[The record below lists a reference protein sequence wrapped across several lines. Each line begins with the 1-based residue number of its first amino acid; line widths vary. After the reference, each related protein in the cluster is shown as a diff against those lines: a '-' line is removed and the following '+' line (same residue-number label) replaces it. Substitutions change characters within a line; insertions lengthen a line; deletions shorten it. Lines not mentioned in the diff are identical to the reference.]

1 MKQLTFAGA
10 SFTAKKRQTRRERF
24 LFEMEQVVPWAALL
38 EVIRPYYP
46 QSGRRGRQPMP
57 LEAMLRIYFLQQ
69 WYALSDPA
77 MEDALYEVESMRRF
91 AGLEL
96 LDDALPD
103 ETTIL
108 KFRHLLEAHGLTGEL
123 LRVVNDELERRG
135 ALLKGGTMVDA
146 TIIHAPR
153 STKNKDKQ
161 RDPEMRSTRKGKQ
174 WYFGL
179 KAHVGVD
186 LASGLVHTVSVTDA
200 AVADINELP
209 DLLREDDTV
218 VLADKAYAKGEYQR
232 AALAADVVWGV
243 PEKTPRGAE
252 LSAAQKERNR
262 RLSAWRAPVEH
273 VFRVLKCQFGYVRT
287 RYRGLKKNAQQLFTL
302 FALVNLYQARK
313 PLMA

>member
-1 MKQLTFAGA
+1 M
-10 SFTAKKRQTRRERF
+10 
-24 LFEMEQVVPWAALL
+24 PWAALL

-200 AVADINELP
+200 AVADITQLP

-243 PEKTPRGAE
+243 PEKALRGAE

-273 VFRVLKCQFGYVRT
+273 VFRVLKCPFGYVRT
-287 RYRGLKKNAQQLFTL
+287 CYRGLKKNAQQLFTL